1 MILSAPIELQEFFY
15 CYKIRRYRVSNVT
28 NELIAILFI
37 IVNFSLVVLSYKV
50 FGKKGLYAYIAM
62 SVIAA
67 NIQVSKTITLFGL
80 TATLGNTMFSGIFLA
95 TDLLSEKYGKKA
107 AMTAVFIGF
116 YMQLSFLIVTQF
128 SLWFTPDSS
137 DWAQP
142 HMEGLF
148 ALALPVF
155 TIAGLVSF
163 IVSQNIDVVIFH
175 YLKNKFPE
183 DKWLWLR
190 NNGSTFVSQF
200 VDTFLFTSIVVMFG
214 LWEVS
219 DSIQIFAIT
228 YLFKVL
234 LSISDTPFVYLL
246 KKVNPMDL

>member
-1 MILSAPIELQEFFY
+1 M
-15 CYKIRRYRVSNVT
+15 T
-28 NELIAILFI
+28 NELIAVLFI
-37 IVNFSLVVLSYKV
+37 IVNFSLVVLSYKL
-50 FGKKGLYAYIAM
+50 FGRKGLYAYIAM

-67 NIQVSKTITLFGL
+67 NIQVSKTVTILGI

-116 YMQLSFLIVTQF
+116 FMQLSFLIVTQF
-128 SLWFTPDSS
+128 ALWFTPDAS

-155 TIAGLVSF
+155 TIAGLISF
-163 IVSQNIDVVIFH
+163 MVSQNVDVFIFH
-175 YLKNKFPE
+175 FIKKKFPE

-190 NNGSTFVSQF
+190 NNGSTLISQF
-200 VDTFLFTSIVVMFG
+200 VDTFIFTAIVVMFG
-214 LWEVS
+214 LWEMESAV
-219 DSIQIFAIT
+219 DIFLVT
-228 YLFKVL
+228 YFFKVI

-246 KKVNPMDL
+246 KKINPMNL

>member
-1 MILSAPIELQEFFY
+1 MA
-15 CYKIRRYRVSNVT
+15 
-28 NELIAILFI
+28 NELIAVLFI
-37 IVNFSLVVLSYKV
+37 IVNFGLVVISYKL
-50 FGKKGLYAYIAM
+50 FGRKGLYAYITM

-67 NIQVSKTITLFGL
+67 NIQVAKTTTIFGIV
-80 TATLGNTMFSGIFLA
+80 TTLGNTMFSGIFLA

-116 YMQLSFLIVTQF
+116 FTQLSFLIVTQF
-128 SLWFTPDSS
+128 SLWFKPDAS

-148 ALALPVF
+148 SLALPVF
-155 TIAGLVSF
+155 TIAGLISF
-163 IVSQNIDVVIFH
+163 MVSQNIDVFVFH
-175 YLKNKFPE
+175 FIKKRFPE

-190 NNGSTFVSQF
+190 NNGSTLISQF
-200 VDTFLFTSIVVMFG
+200 VDTFIFTAVVVMFG
-214 LWEVS
+214 LWEMEIAV
-219 DSIQIFAIT
+219 DIFFVT
-228 YLFKVL
+228 YLFKVI

>member
-1 MILSAPIELQEFFY
+1 MA
-15 CYKIRRYRVSNVT
+15 
-28 NELIAILFI
+28 NELIAVLFI
-37 IVNFSLVVLSYKV
+37 IVNFGLVVLSYKL
-50 FGKKGLYAYIAM
+50 FGRKGLYAYITM

-67 NIQVSKTITLFGL
+67 NIQVAK
-80 TATLGNTMFSGIFLA
+80 TLGNTMFSGIFLA

-116 YMQLSFLIVTQF
+116 FTQLSFLIVTQF
-128 SLWFTPDSS
+128 SLWFKPDAS

-148 ALALPVF
+148 SLALPVF
-155 TIAGLVSF
+155 TIAGLISF
-163 IVSQNIDVVIFH
+163 MVSQNIDVFVFH
-175 YLKNKFPE
+175 FIKKRFPE

-190 NNGSTFVSQF
+190 NNGSTLISQF
-200 VDTFLFTSIVVMFG
+200 VDTFIFTAVVVMFG
-214 LWEVS
+214 LWEMEIAV
-219 DSIQIFAIT
+219 DIFFVT
-228 YLFKVL
+228 YLFKVI

>member
-1 MILSAPIELQEFFY
+1 M
-15 CYKIRRYRVSNVT
+15 T
-28 NELIAILFI
+28 NELIALIFI
-37 IVNFSLVVLSYKV
+37 IVNFSLVVLSYKL
-50 FGKKGLYAYIAM
+50 FGRKGLYAYIAM

-67 NIQVSKTITLFGL
+67 NIQVSKTVTIFGI

-116 YMQLSFLIVTQF
+116 FMQLSFLIVTQF
-128 SLWFTPDSS
+128 SLWFKPDAS

-155 TIAGLVSF
+155 TIAGLSSF
-163 IVSQNIDVVIFH
+163 IVSQNVDVFIFH
-175 YLKNKFPE
+175 IIKEKFPE

-190 NNGSTFVSQF
+190 NNGSTLISQF
-200 VDTFLFTSIVVMFG
+200 IDTLLFTGIVVAFG
-214 LWEVS
+214 LWTME
-219 DSIQIFAIT
+219 DAIEIFT
-228 YLFKVL
+228 V
-234 LSISDTPFVYLL
+234 T
-246 KKVNPMDL
+246 